1 MLAHSLISLLFVLL
15 LRFACSDTFRQS
27 IVVAMFDRTV
37 ELTLSS
43 LLLNFANIQ

>member
-1 MLAHSLISLLFVLL
+1 
-15 LRFACSDTFRQS
+15 
-27 IVVAMFDRTV
+27 VVAMFDRTV